1 MQVDKSET
9 DGKNRKSEAES
20 EADKKRIESLEKE
33 LTELQGKFERSILR
47 KQKERALK
55 QLEEERKKVSK
66 LELLLANKEI
76 ENSQLQ
82 SLAQSSKCVVVLM
95 ISDLFVSS
103 IQ

>member
-9 DGKNRKSEAES
+9 DGN

-55 QLEEERKKVSK
+55 QLEEEKKKVQK

-95 ISDLFVSS
+95 IQWLLQIRHGLF
-103 IQ
+103 

>member
-1 MQVDKSET
+1 MQVDKEET
-9 DGKNRKSEAES
+9 GGS
-20 EADKKRIESLEKE
+20 EADKKKIESLEKE

-55 QLEEERKKVSK
+55 QLEEEKKKVQK

-82 SLAQSSKCVVVLM
+82 SLAQSSKFFLLWTTPHNGSM
-95 ISDLFVSS
+95 GRQGI
-103 IQ
+103 